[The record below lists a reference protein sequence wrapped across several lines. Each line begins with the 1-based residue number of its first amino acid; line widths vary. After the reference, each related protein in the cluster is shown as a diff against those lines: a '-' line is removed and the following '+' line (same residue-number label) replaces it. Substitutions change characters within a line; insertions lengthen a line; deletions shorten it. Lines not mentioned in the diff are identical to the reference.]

1 MLGIL
6 GESPV
11 PSQVLGEPVTDPNRV
26 HSARVLRRAQ
36 VLRLCKAAV
45 RHVRIKA
52 LAVAQKVPAGV
63 SSGRQFPQSRAACSV
78 RDGSG
83 GRKRVLPRERP

>member
-45 RHVRIKA
+45 GDDDVGFRPGRWRGGTFVDCWALTRPLWRSDRHRLVRT
-52 LAVAQKVPAGV
+52 AVAQSHVCA
-63 SSGRQFPQSRAACSV
+63 
-78 RDGSG
+78 
-83 GRKRVLPRERP
+83 